1 MLILKDP
8 NYYKIDNEVRLEE
21 LEVQN
26 RDLKRDLDEMRYKF
40 DNEKM
45 EREKVRDLKL
55 MKFSESNKLIL
66 FYI

>member
-1 MLILKDP
+1 MIILKDP

-45 EREKVRDLKL
+45 EREKVRD
-55 MKFSESNKLIL
+55 I
-66 FYI
+66 